1 MRGHLLPLPSKKFW
15 SSGKERSWP
24 RPSKSPVGRLPR
36 LQHRRFPGA
45 LIDRYSVPRRDS
57 RSKRGY
63 QREISVSR
71 VNRLM
76 KDLRARRV
84 DLPTSILVNMRDY
97 DPLANMIES
106 GDGQRLRLSTNDQL
120 MVVDG
125 QHRVEALARLM
136 EEDPDRWAN
145 FELPFVAML
154 GASEREEIR
163 QFYVVNSTAKSVR
176 TDLALDL
183 LKQRAESEPGVMD
196 ALIESGETWK
206 VKGQQIVEDLERASS
221 LWRGRIRFPGEPLGG
236 TTIGSAGIVGSL
248 KQLLA
253 TPYFGSLTP
262 PNQVKILSAYWEG
275 IREVLPEVFL
285 DPQEYAIQKSVG
297 VQIMHGLLV
306 SVLEYIRSTGRSVI
320 EPQAYA
326 EALEGA
332 LLQVEGD
339 NREGDVVRGAEF
351 WLAGAEGAAGSYS
364 SNAGRRVLT
373 AKLRTLLPEIEVE

>member
-1 MRGHLLPLPSKKFW
+1 MADKIEIPVIKTATW
-15 SSGKERSWP
+15 SGTAMALG
-24 RPSKSPVGRLPR
+24 VITA
-36 LQHRRFPGA
+36 GA
-45 LIDRYSVPRRDS
+45 LVDRYSIPRRDS

-71 VNRLM
+71 VTRLM

-106 GDGQRLRLSTNDQL
+106 GDGPRLRLSTNDRL

-163 QFYVVNSTAKSVR
+163 EFYVVNSTAKSVR

-196 ALIESGETWK
+196 ALIESGEAWK

-236 TTIGSAGIVGSL
+236 TTIGSAGLVGSL
-248 KQLLA
+248 RQLLV

-262 PNQVKILSAYWEG
+262 HNQVKILSAYWEG
-275 IREVLPEVFL
+275 VREVIPEAFL

-339 NREGDVVRGAEF
+339 NRAGEVVRGTESARRRRGRCGF
-351 WLAGAEGAAGSYS
+351 LSTMPGAGSS
-364 SNAGRRVLT
+364 PPS
-373 AKLRTLLPEIEVE
+373 